1 MAEGRHLTVDQ
12 RISIQEMLEQKK
24 SLTDIANTLGKA
36 SSTISREIRNRLILK
51 KTGCMGRTYNACT
64 KRFQC
69 TKSHICKSCHSV
81 LKYKFCRGCAMC
93 NSFCTDFEQ
102 DVCSRL
108 SKPPY
113 VCNGCGKK
121 IQCTLEKR
129 FYDAKAADQA
139 YHSLLSESR
148 TGISLSEE
156 ELRYLDETV
165 SPLIRQG
172 QSPHHIYVNN
182 KDTIMVGERTI
193 YRYIDSKV
201 ISAMNLDLQRKVRF
215 RARRKKTS
223 AKVDKKCRIG
233 RTYQDFLQYLETNPD
248 IPVTELDSV
257 EGKKGGKVLLTVHFR
272 SSEFMLAFIRDH
284 NDSASVISI
293 FDSLYEA
300 LGRDTFM
307 RIFRLCLAD
316 NGSEFSNPKA
326 IEFDKEGRR
335 RTIVFYCDP
344 NAPFQK
350 GSAERNHEF
359 IRLFIPKGK
368 DMAPYSQEDILT
380 MMNHIDSY
388 GRGSIGDK
396 CPYDIFSFMYG
407 EDVLKKLGC
416 RKIAPARV
424 TLNNSVFK
432 KGTEDEEV

>member
-1 MAEGRHLTVDQ
+1 
-12 RISIQEMLEQKK
+12 
-24 SLTDIANTLGKA
+24 
-36 SSTISREIRNRLILK
+36 
-51 KTGCMGRTYNACT
+51 
-64 KRFQC
+64 
-69 TKSHICKSCHSV
+69 
-81 LKYKFCRGCAMC
+81 
-93 NSFCTDFEQ
+93 
-102 DVCSRL
+102 
-108 SKPPY
+108 
-113 VCNGCGKK
+113 
-121 IQCTLEKR
+121 
-129 FYDAKAADQA
+129 
-139 YHSLLSESR
+139 
-148 TGISLSEE
+148 
-156 ELRYLDETV
+156 
-165 SPLIRQG
+165 
-172 QSPHHIYVNN
+172 
-182 KDTIMVGERTI
+182 
-193 YRYIDSKV
+193 
-201 ISAMNLDLQRKVRF
+201 
-215 RARRKKTS
+215 
-223 AKVDKKCRIG
+223 
-233 RTYQDFLQYLETNPD
+233 
-248 IPVTELDSV
+248 
-257 EGKKGGKVLLTVHFR
+257 
-272 SSEFMLAFIRDH
+272 MLAFIRDH